1 MARNM
6 HKFEELTPWEFD
18 QEKEHASI
26 IYIAAGPMEYHE
38 ECNALGI
45 DPCKGYAWCLYAAEK
60 AGGIVFPLVPFAP
73 DGGRPF
79 QDQATL
85 RERWNTCKFGEY
97 TRTPLI
103 YPSVYSSREV
113 CVPLY
118 RELLETFAVEHKFKL
133 CVFFG
138 SHAPAGD
145 IIKMILEEE
154 AAANGIKP
162 DIKPKGAVTGD
173 YKGMRVLATGSLDF
187 NRDIVRKIYDENGI
201 KRISHGGLWES
212 AINKAVNEEYFQ
224 EKYLDETIY
233 PQHYGVLKDEEAEGI
248 VRPVKSEYKKMTDE
262 IAKTLFE
269 TTAERFTQAVIDEYS
284 KVK

>member
-6 HKFEELTPWEFD
+6 HKFEDLTPYEFD
-18 QEKEHASI
+18 QEKARASI
-26 IYIAAGPMEYHE
+26 IYVAAGPMEYHE
-38 ECNALGI
+38 ECNSLGI
-45 DPCKGYAWCLYAAEK
+45 DPCKGYAWCLYAAER
-60 AGGIVFPLVPFAP
+60 AGGIVFPLLPFAP

-79 QDQATL
+79 QDKATL
-85 RERWNTCKFGEY
+85 EERWKSCKFGEY

-103 YPSVYSSREV
+103 YPSVYTSREV
-113 CVPLY
+113 CIPLY

-154 AAANGIKP
+154 AAANNTELGTV
-162 DIKPKGAVTGD
+162 GRNAMTGEFM
-173 YKGMRVLATGSLDF
+173 GMRVLASNSLDF
-187 NRDIVRKIYDENGI
+187 NLDLIQKLYAENNI
-201 KRISHGGLWES
+201 QRISHGGLWES

-224 EKYLDETIY
+224 EKYLDETKY
-233 PQHYGVLKDEEAEGI
+233 PQHYGSLKEEFSEGL
-248 VRPVKSEYKKMTDE
+248 VRPVKSEYKKMTPE
-262 IAKTLFE
+262 MAKLLFE
-269 TTAERFTQAVIDEYS
+269 TTAERFTQAVISEYE